1 MHKVRILVTNGIE
14 ITMKIITPTEEA
26 LEKNGYKC
34 KKNTENIIKL
44 KPDGWILCC
53 SCDKWR
59 RVDDDTLQKYS
70 SKDMFWLCDY
80 NTDKYYNQCKIEQ
93 EKTNK
98 EINDEIEQELI
109 LEQSSQLNIT
119 ENEVVENLP
128 IPEVEPIPIEITQA
142 QAHAAQQHIAQAQ
155 AAWAAQVK
163 AQAKAQ
169 VKAKAQEQAQA
180 QAAYAAQAQELEAAS
195 RAQQLEE
202 LVYQVLCK
210 VFDNND
216 FKTGSYLEYIMIS
229 SQKIQNIINGEH
241 NKFEKMKTELNIQ
254 EDRIKKMDSNITD
267 IIDSTVCFIFRKSK
281 EMCPTLKTRILDIC
295 VKQRPAMVECMR
307 KNNEKNEKLKRDRNE
322 LEKEKET
329 LKRNREELEKE
340 KEEFEN
346 KTDKFVKDY
355 TFVLK
360 RNREEVEKKEET
372 LKRDREEFEK
382 EKEEFE
388 KKTETLTKNREE
400 FENEKDNMNENIKK
414 KIKIE
419 FDKCL
424 NNM

>member
-1 MHKVRILVTNGIE
+1 MSKVRILVTKGIE
-14 ITMKIITPTEEA
+14 ITMKIITPTEKA

-44 KPDGWILCC
+44 KPDGWILCSC
-53 SCDKWR
+53 CDKWR

-80 NTDKYYNQCKIEQ
+80 NIDKYYNQCNIEQ

-142 QAHAAQQHIAQAQ
+142 QAK
-155 AAWAAQVK
+155 AQVK
-163 AQAKAQ
+163 AQAQAQ
-169 VKAKAQEQAQA
+169 ARAKAQE
-180 QAAYAAQAQELEAAS
+180 QELEAAS

-216 FKTGSYLEYIMIS
+216 FRRGSYLEYIMIS

-267 IIDSTVCFIFRKSK
+267 IIDSTICFIFRKSK
-281 EMCPTLKTRILDIC
+281 EMCPTLKTRIQDIC
-295 VKQRPAMVECMR
+295 VKQKPAIDKCIR
-307 KNNEKNEKLKRDRNE
+307 NNNEKIGKLKRDREE

-329 LKRNREELEKE
+329 LKRNRKEFEKE
-340 KEEFEN
+340 KEI
-346 KTDKFVKDY
+346 
-355 TFVLK
+355 
-360 RNREEVEKKEET
+360 

-382 EKEEFE
+382 EK
-388 KKTETLTKNREE
+388 
-400 FENEKDNMNENIKK
+400 DNIK

-419 FDKCL
+419 LDKCL